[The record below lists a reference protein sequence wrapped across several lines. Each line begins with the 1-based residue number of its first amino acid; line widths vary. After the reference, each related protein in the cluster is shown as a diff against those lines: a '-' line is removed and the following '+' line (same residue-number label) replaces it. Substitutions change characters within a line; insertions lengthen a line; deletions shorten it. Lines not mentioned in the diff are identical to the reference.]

1 MATIRCSY
9 DKLVPLKDIKPN
21 PKNPNIHSPEQIK
34 RLAEILKYQGI
45 RKPLIVSKQSG
56 LLITGHGT
64 LEAIKLN
71 GWKEAPVSYQD
82 FEDSDQEYAHMV
94 ADNSLASW
102 AQLDLMQVNLEIP
115 ELGPDFDVS
124 MLGLK
129 NFSIDPPSLE
139 DMPDEKPSKLK
150 LFTCPHCQEEFEEK
164 QAKVKSV

>member
-1 MATIRCSY
+1 MLIRCAY
-9 DKLVPLKDIKPN
+9 DKLVPLKNIKPN

-45 RKPLIVSKQSG
+45 RKPLIVSNQSG

-71 GWKEAPVSYQD
+71 GWEKAPVSYQD

-102 AQLDLMQVNLEIP
+102 AQLDLMQINIEVP
-115 ELGPDFDVS
+115 ELGPNLEIS

-129 NFSIDPPSLE
+129 NFQVDPPLLE
-139 DMPDEKPSKLK
+139 DMPDEKQNKLK
-150 LFTCPHCQEEFEEK
+150 I
-164 QAKVKSV
+164 S

>member
-1 MATIRCSY
+1 MLTIRCPY

-45 RKPLIVSKQSG
+45 RKPLIVSNQSG

-82 FEDSDQEYAHMV
+82 FEDTDQEYAHMI

-102 AQLDLMQVNLEIP
+102 AELDLAAINSELP
-115 ELGPDFDVS
+115 ELGPIDIDLLGINNFVIDVS
-124 MLGLK
+124 EKETSAVESERCSLCGL
-129 NFSIDPPSLE
+129 
-139 DMPDEKPSKLK
+139 SKK
-150 LFTCPHCQEEFEEK
+150 K
-164 QAKVKSV
+164 K